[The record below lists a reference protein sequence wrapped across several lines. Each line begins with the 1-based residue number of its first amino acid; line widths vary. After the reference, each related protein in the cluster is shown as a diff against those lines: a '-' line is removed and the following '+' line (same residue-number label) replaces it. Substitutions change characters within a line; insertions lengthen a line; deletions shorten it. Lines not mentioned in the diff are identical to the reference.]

1 MNIDSLETQLVIMC
15 SFTDT
20 VEDCQTVLKGLNH
33 LERMAGTVEAAD
45 IIGDVKNVVFARG
58 NFLRLEERRE

>member
-33 LERMAGTVEAAD
+33 LERLAGTVEAAD
-45 IIGDVKNVVFARG
+45 TIKDTKNIVFARG
-58 NFLRLEERRE
+58 NVLRLEKRAK